1 MGPPLPR
8 PMEFSHSERGGRGG
22 GQMGLAHTHTSQ
34 TSPQPPG
41 RVLTEEGEE
50 GAIERVLGC
59 KEEVSM
65 TFSIRQLKSKYSISA
80 FAQ

>member
-1 MGPPLPR
+1 
-8 PMEFSHSERGGRGG
+8 MEFSHSERGGRGG
-22 GQMGLAHTHTSQ
+22 GTEGLGTYTHTASRASQ